1 MLQGYIKIQL
11 GVFYIVELIANE
23 DAQRSNDGLN
33 TAGYAVFDLQH
44 QQLSQVFMF
53 FNDVVMAAK
62 TMPLV

>member
-11 GVFYIVELIANE
+11 GVFYIVELFANE
-23 DAQRSNDGLN
+23 DAQQASDGLS
-33 TAGYAVFDLQH
+33 TAGYAIFNLQH

-53 FNDVVMAAK
+53 FNDVLMAAK